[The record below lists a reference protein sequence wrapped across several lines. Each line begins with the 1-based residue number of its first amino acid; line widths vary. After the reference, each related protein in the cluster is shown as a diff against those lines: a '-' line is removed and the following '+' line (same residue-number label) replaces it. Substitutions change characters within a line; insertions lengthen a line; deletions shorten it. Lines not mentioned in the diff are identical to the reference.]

1 MKESSREEVLHPLA
15 TSTPVKGRFSC
26 IDLND
31 SDSDESQ
38 DQSLSGLETPIN
50 KRPRLVDLN
59 DSSSTCTEPSICS
72 VVSPAKEC
80 RFGMK
85 SDPEGAPILINIDDS
100 TSNDPEDAVASC
112 QEEQNSVDVKGKL
125 TKAVSFQVPK
135 ISLKSLN
142 THRRFPH
149 FEKLRILGSKRNLGR
164 ETWENCLGKWFKAP
178 PPPSPPPRQKIAST
192 PM

>member
-1 MKESSREEVLHPLA
+1 MHSLYRYGDAKILRTSFLCDRDRWHVSQQRAAVGSPAMKESSREEVLHPLA

-38 DQSLSGLETPIN
+38 DESLSGLLETPTN

-59 DSSSTCTEPSICS
+59 DSSSTCTEPSVCS
-72 VVSPAKEC
+72 VVRPAKEY

-85 SDPEGAPILINIDDS
+85 TDPEGAPILVHIDDS
-100 TSNDPEDAVASC
+100 TSNDPEDAVALC

-125 TKAVSFQVPK
+125 TKALPSGAK
-135 ISLKSLN
+135 NMSK
-142 THRRFPH
+142 
-149 FEKLRILGSKRNLGR
+149 KLEYS
-164 ETWENCLGKWFKAP
+164 
-178 PPPSPPPRQKIAST
+178 
-192 PM
+192 

>member
-149 FEKLRILGSKRNLGR
+149 FVRHFFAK
-164 ETWENCLGKWFKAP
+164 
-178 PPPSPPPRQKIAST
+178 
-192 PM
+192 